1 MDSDLFNHL
10 QKLSLDE
17 KLTTAELQK
26 YTYQLLR
33 GLEAIHRAGVL
44 HRDLVRVVFIV
55 CVYVRLQVL
64 CS

>member
-10 QKLSLDE
+10 QKLALDE
-17 KLTTAELQK
+17 KLGTAELQK

-44 HRDLVRVVFIV
+44 HRDLVRSAT
-55 CVYVRLQVL
+55 VRSGVGRGRAKR
-64 CS
+64 